1 MDFTRSSNP
10 VFSEERVRNLASE
23 FAGEGVM
30 TVKGV
35 ATKTLLL
42 FLLVFLTGSITWKL
56 AGTNSGAT
64 MPLMIAGGIGALIL
78 GFVTC
83 AKADKAYIFGP
94 LYALCEGLLLGAL
107 SAMYEAELAGIVSI
121 AMFSTFAVAGA
132 VFVCYR
138 FGILR
143 ASGTFIKVI
152 SYATLGIGAFYLI
165 SIVGSLFGANLSVS
179 QFGTVGLVIQ
189 IVIVIVAALNLV
201 LDFSSIEESVN
212 AGMPAKM
219 EWYGAFGLM
228 VTLIWI
234 YLEILKLLY
243 MIAVR
248 RD

>member
-1 MDFTRSSNP
+1 MDFTRTSNP
-10 VFSEERVRNLASE
+10 VFSEERVQGLARE

-42 FLLVFLTGSITWKL
+42 FLLVFLTGSLTWKL
-56 AGTNSGAT
+56 TMTNSGMV
-64 MPLMIAGGIGALIL
+64 MPLMIGGGIGALIL
-78 GFVTC
+78 GFITC

-121 AMFSTFAVAGA
+121 AMFSTFAVAGV
-132 VFVCYR
+132 VFLCYR
-138 FGILR
+138 FGVLR

-152 SYATLGIGAFYLI
+152 SYATLGIGAYYLI
-165 SIVGSLFGANLSVS
+165 SVVASLFGADISVFR
-179 QFGTVGLVIQ
+179 FGAFGIGIQ
-189 IVIVIVAALNLV
+189 VVIVIVAALNLV
-201 LDFSSIEESVN
+201 LDFSSIEDGVN
-212 AGMPAKM
+212 AGAPAKM

-234 YLEILKLLY
+234 YIEILRLL
-243 MIAVR
+243 ALLSR
-248 RD
+248 RN

>member
-1 MDFTRSSNP
+1 MDFSRTSNP
-10 VFSEERVRNLASE
+10 VFSEERVQGLARE
-23 FAGEGVM
+23 YVGEGVM

-42 FLLVFLTGSITWKL
+42 FLLVFLTGSLTWKL
-56 AGTNSGAT
+56 SMTNSGAV
-64 MPLMIAGGIGALIL
+64 MPLMIGGGIGALIL
-78 GFVTC
+78 GFIAC

-107 SAMYEAELAGIVSI
+107 SAMYEAELHGIVSI
-121 AMFSTFAVAGA
+121 AMFSTFAVAGV
-132 VFVCYR
+132 VFLCYR
-138 FGILR
+138 FGILK

-152 SYATLGIGAFYLI
+152 SFATLGIGAFYLI
-165 SIVGSLFGANLSVS
+165 SVVAGLFGANISVF

-201 LDFSSIEESVN
+201 LDFSSIEEGVN
-212 AGMPAKM
+212 AGAPAKM

-234 YLEILKLLY
+234 YLEILRLLA
-243 MIAVR
+243 ILSR
-248 RD
+248 RN